1 MAIISISEL
10 KALFESGDRPSSS
23 DYINL
28 IDTLGDDRT
37 AVHIGFSEPA
47 SGFVTPLWFNDST
60 DTLSVYDGIEWVVAG
75 GAGGVDGTDGA
86 DGSSAYE
93 IAVSNGFVGTESE
106 WLTSLVGATGPQ
118 GPTGPQGDTG
128 PQGAQGIQGDDG
140 ATGPQGPTGPEG
152 PQGIQG
158 TAGATGDT
166 GPAGPTGPEGPQ
178 GIQGIQGETGPAGAD
193 GPQGPQGIQGEA
205 GPAGSD
211 GLDGAQGTYTISS
224 TEPTSPQ
231 DGEVW
236 FNSTTGGSL
245 IYYNDGD
252 TAQWVEIGGSQG
264 IQGEQGIQGPQGETG
279 PAGADGNDGAL
290 SNNAIINGDCGIWQR
305 GTSFSTTGEE
315 LTADRWTVSYG
326 PGGSGTT
333 SRQSFSPG
341 DIQAVGYGDAE
352 YFLRIDQTSFAG
364 SGSPAAKQ
372 KIEGVQTFAG
382 QVATLSF
389 WAKAASAFTL
399 PPPLLGQNF
408 GSGGSS
414 TVFTA
419 ASSGISVTTSWQRFS
434 RTVSLPSIAGKT
446 IGSGNNL
453 ELFIRTPNNVNF
465 TLDVWGVQLEAGS
478 VATPFRLAGGGSKA
492 AELALCQRYYFR
504 SDRFGTS
511 YTNAGHGGIYLTTA
525 KGASQWLWSW
535 SYLPVEM
542 RVRPT
547 IAVSDKAGNIGKI
560 SHWTSG
566 GGTTTNNHS
575 PYSIYPN
582 TLSVNVS
589 DYLTASIY
597 GFSYHMEADAEL

>member
-75 GAGGVDGTDGA
+75 GAGGVDGADGA

-93 IAVSNGFVGTESE
+93 IAVSDGFVGTESE

-128 PQGAQGIQGDDG
+128 PQGAQGIQGDAG

-193 GPQGPQGIQGEA
+193 GPQGPQGPQGET

-211 GLDGAQGTYTISS
+211 GLDGAQGTYTVSS

-252 TAQWVEIGGSQG
+252 TSQWVEIGGSQG
-264 IQGEQGIQGPQGETG
+264 LQGPQGIQGPQGEVGPQGETG
-279 PAGADGNDGAL
+279 PLPDTDEDQ
-290 SNNAIINGDCGIWQR
+290 IILAN
-305 GTSFSTTGEE
+305 
-315 LTADRWTVSYG
+315 
-326 PGGSGTT
+326 
-333 SRQSFSPG
+333 
-341 DIQAVGYGDAE
+341 
-352 YFLRIDQTSFAG
+352 
-364 SGSPAAKQ
+364 
-372 KIEGVQTFAG
+372 
-382 QVATLSF
+382 QV
-389 WAKAASAFTL
+389 
-399 PPPLLGQNF
+399 F
-408 GSGGSS
+408 G
-414 TVFTA
+414 
-419 ASSGISVTTSWQRFS
+419 
-434 RTVSLPSIAGKT
+434 
-446 IGSGNNL
+446 
-453 ELFIRTPNNVNF
+453 
-465 TLDVWGVQLEAGS
+465 
-478 VATPFRLAGGGSKA
+478 
-492 AELALCQRYYFR
+492 
-504 SDRFGTS
+504 
-511 YTNAGHGGIYLTTA
+511 
-525 KGASQWLWSW
+525 
-535 SYLPVEM
+535 
-542 RVRPT
+542 
-547 IAVSDKAGNIGKI
+547 
-560 SHWTSG
+560 
-566 GGTTTNNHS
+566 
-575 PYSIYPN
+575 
-582 TLSVNVS
+582 
-589 DYLTASIY
+589 
-597 GFSYHMEADAEL
+597 